1 MIPYF
6 QTDEL
11 KEELN
16 IEKATSNRM
25 EADRLTFE
33 RQTRELQAKLEEV
46 ESVVKA
52 KQGTR
57 REMVWEL
64 RCFPAFDQTFK
75 TSIFKTKCTFLLRTL
90 FITQGRPEGGRNICR
105 KKGMGDENKI
115 GHRS

>member
-52 KQGTR
+52 KQGTG
-57 REMVWEL
+57 REMVCSWEL
-64 RCFPAFDQTFK
+64 RLFPAFDQT
-75 TSIFKTKCTFLLRTL
+75 FKTKCTFLLRTL
-90 FITQGRPEGGRNICR
+90 FITQGREGEIFV
-105 KKGMGDENKI
+105 ENKVWGMQI
-115 GHRS
+115 K